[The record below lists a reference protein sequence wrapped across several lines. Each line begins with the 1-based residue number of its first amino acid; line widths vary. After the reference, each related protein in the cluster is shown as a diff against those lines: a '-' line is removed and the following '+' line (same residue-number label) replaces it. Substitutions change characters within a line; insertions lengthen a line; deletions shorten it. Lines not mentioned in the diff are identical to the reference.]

1 MAITHVKILKESNMK
16 KDIFK
21 VIILIGLFFYLPL
34 QSMAWGVTGHR
45 VVGEIADKYINT
57 TARAKINQI
66 LGTESIAIISNWAD
80 FIRSDTS
87 FKYLNTWHY
96 INLDSGLSSK
106 DVKDYLKNDTAV
118 NAYTKINF
126 LIKELKNKKL
136 AKEKKQ
142 LYLRLLIHFVG
153 DVHQPMHAGRKS
165 DLGGNTIRVSWFNE
179 PSNLHRV
186 WDENLIEF
194 QQLSYTEY
202 TKAINH
208 PAITLKK
215 KWQSQPLSDWI
226 YESYE
231 ISEQLHTEIKEPNQ
245 KLSYQYNFDH
255 IATLNQRLLQGGVR
269 LAAVLND
276 IFGK

>member
-1 MAITHVKILKESNMK
+1 MK
-16 KDIFK
+16 KNVFK
-21 VIILIGLFFYLPL
+21 VIILIGLFIYLPF
-34 QSMAWGVTGHR
+34 QSMAWGVIGHR
-45 VVGEIADKYINT
+45 VVGEIADKYVSA
-57 TARAKINQI
+57 TARTKINQI
-66 LGTESIAIISNWAD
+66 LGTESIAMVSNWAD

-96 INLDSGLSSK
+96 INLDSGLSYN
-106 DVKDYLKNDTAV
+106 DVKDYLKKDTAV
-118 NAYTKINF
+118 NVYTKINF
-126 LIKELKNKKL
+126 LVKELKNKKL

-165 DLGGNTIRVSWFNE
+165 DLGGNTIKVSWFSE
-179 PSNLHRV
+179 PSNMHRV

-208 PAITLKK
+208 PTLALKK
-215 KWQSQPLSDWI
+215 KWQTQPLSDWI

-231 ISEQLHTEIKEPNQ
+231 ISEQLHTEIKQPDQ

-255 IATLNQRLLQGGVR
+255 IATVNQRLLQGGVR
-269 LAAVLND
+269 LAALLND